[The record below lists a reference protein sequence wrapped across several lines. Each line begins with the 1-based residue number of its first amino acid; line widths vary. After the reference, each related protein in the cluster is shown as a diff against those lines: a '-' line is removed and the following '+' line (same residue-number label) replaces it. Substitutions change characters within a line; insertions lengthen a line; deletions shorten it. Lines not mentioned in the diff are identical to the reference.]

1 MKMKVLYVEDD
12 SMLRI
17 ATWRILKTQYEVTL
31 AEDGIMALD
40 LIQKEHFDCI
50 VSDIEMPGLT
60 GIQLHALIAEKY
72 PEIAARFIF
81 LSGGMSQ
88 EVKDKLQSLPNR
100 YLSKP
105 ANVREL
111 REAVREVIDGG
122 R

>member
-1 MKMKVLYVEDD
+1 MKVLYVDD
-12 SMLRI
+12 DPMLRI
-17 ATWRILKTQYEVTL
+17 ATQRMLKTQYDVTL
-31 AEDGIMALD
+31 AENGIMALD

-50 VSDIEMPGLT
+50 ISDIQMPGLT

-81 LSGGMSQ
+81 LSGEEES
-88 EVKDKLQSLPNR
+88 KLRSLPNK

-105 ANVREL
+105 ANVRDL
-111 REAVREVIDGG
+111 REAVQEVINGG